1 MGLIQRL
8 SDLPIAEGVAALV
21 YGATGVGKTFFTAT
35 CGDRTLHLD
44 LENRR
49 STIQSKLIQD
59 KFHYNPI
66 YKVFIEEPLP
76 EGGAKVLDELTRYL
90 RNEAYDMRGDYDTV
104 VLDGVTSLRRMAV
117 NKGLELNL
125 GTGKSQTITKMGE
138 IKIKNPI
145 VPGQSGDRIVPNEL
159 GFVNMEVN
167 DYTAEMQLVGKFLF
181 HLTDYCR
188 SEGKHCI
195 VTAHRRVFF
204 EKAKGIDPDVP
215 TISSITPGF
224 TGKTFPDEVIG
235 LFDLI
240 WYFETTGSGEN
251 TTYRARTVGD
261 SSLIAKTC
269 YPGVF
274 KTLESNPNFQ
284 DILKRIKEA
293 GHVTKAKQGE
303 QK

>member
-1 MGLIQRL
+1 MQRL
-8 SDLPIAEGVAALV
+8 NDLPVAEGVTALI
-21 YGATGVGKTFFTAT
+21 YGATGVGKTYFTAT
-35 CGDRTLHLD
+35 CGNRTLHLD

-49 STIQSKLIQD
+49 STIQSPEVQK
-59 KFHYNPI
+59 KFGYNPI

-76 EGGAKVLDELTRYL
+76 IGGAKVLDEMTRYL
-90 RNEAYDMRGDYDTV
+90 RNDAYDMRSDYDIV
-104 VLDGVTSLRRMAV
+104 VVDGVTSLRRMAV

-125 GTGKSQTITKMGE
+125 GSNKSQTLTKMGE
-138 IKIKNPI
+138 VKIKDP
-145 VPGQSGDRIVPNEL
+145 VVLGGSGKERMVPNEL

-181 HLTDYCR
+181 HLTDFCR
-188 SEGKHCI
+188 SEGKHLV

-204 EKAKGIDPDVP
+204 EKSKGIDPDTPV
-215 TISSITPGF
+215 ISSITPGF

-251 TTYRARTVGD
+251 TTYRAKTVGD

-274 KTLESNPNFQ
+274 KTLEPNPNFQ
-284 DILKRIKEA
+284 DILRRIKEA
-293 GHVTKAKQGE
+293 GFAKS
-303 QK
+303 KTP

>member
-8 SDLPIAEGVAALV
+8 SDLPVAEGVTALV

-35 CGDRTLHLD
+35 AGDRTLHLD

-49 STIQSKLIQD
+49 STIQSPLVQQKY
-59 KFHYNPI
+59 HYNPI

-76 EGGAKVLDELTRYL
+76 TGGAKVLDELTRFL
-90 RNEAYDMRGDYDTV
+90 RNEAYDMRSDYDTI
-104 VLDGVTSLRRMAV
+104 VLDGITSLRRMAV

-125 GTGKSQTITKMGE
+125 GTLKSTTLKKMEE
-138 IKIKNPI
+138 IKMKDPI
-145 VPGQSGDRIVPNEL
+145 VTNNQERIVPNEL
-159 GFVNMEVN
+159 GFINMEVN

-188 SEGKHCI
+188 TEGKHCI

-204 EKAKGIDPDVP
+204 EKPKGIDPDAP

-251 TTYRARTVGD
+251 TSYRAKTVGD
-261 SSLIAKTC
+261 SNLVAKTC

-274 KTLESNPNFQ
+274 KTLEPNPNFQ
-284 DILKRIKEA
+284 EILKRIKESNY
-293 GHVTKAKQGE
+293 AK
-303 QK
+303 KT